1 MGEIDHR
8 RLEAG
13 KAHVE
18 RVPLDAR
25 ARQVV
30 HAARALLRQLVHRLA
45 AGIGHPEHTRGLVEA
60 FARRVVARRA
70 DENKVGII
78 PHVHEQ
84 RVAAGHAQ
92 RQERRLQLRE
102 RQIIRGDVAAD
113 MMHRNERHAQRVGDG
128 LGEAQPHQNRADQ
141 ARRVGDRHRVD
152 VPLRHARVRERLVRQ
167 RGNGLDVLARGDLR
181 HHAAVERV
189 HIRLRRDGVREH
201 APPVLDDRHRG
212 LVAGGFKSQYFH
224 LICFFLSFFAASLT
238 RPPGA
243 CARPRRR
250 GGSSKAAAKTCYHS

>member
-1 MGEIDHR
+1 MGKVPRERRAVERLALLLGVVGKIDHR

-30 HAARALLRQLVHRLA
+30 HAAPALLRQLVHRLA

-60 FARRVVARRA
+60 FARRVIARRA

-84 RVAAGHAQ
+84 RVPAGHAQ

-113 MMHRNERHAQRVGDG
+113 MMHRNERYAQRVGDG
-128 LGEAQPHQNRADQ
+128 LGDTLAN
-141 ARRVGDRHRVD
+141 V
-152 VPLRHARVRERLVRQ
+152 LER
-167 RGNGLDVLARGDLR
+167 DSPTSTAP
-181 HHAAVERV
+181 
-189 HIRLRRDGVREH
+189 IR
-201 APPVLDDRHRG
+201 
-212 LVAGGFKSQYFH
+212 
-224 LICFFLSFFAASLT
+224 
-238 RPPGA
+238 PGA
-243 CARPRRR
+243 YVTATASMSRFVTPA
-250 GGSSKAAAKTCYHS
+250 SASALSVSAAMASTCLREAISGTTPP